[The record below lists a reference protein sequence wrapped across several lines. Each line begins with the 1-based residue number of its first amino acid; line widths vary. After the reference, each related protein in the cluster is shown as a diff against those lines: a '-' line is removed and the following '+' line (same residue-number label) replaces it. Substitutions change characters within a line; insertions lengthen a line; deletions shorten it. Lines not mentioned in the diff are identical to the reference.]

1 MKMKFHLVLVLMLS
15 LEIAGCQRHVP
26 NAVQSRPED
35 QVAAIRLNNL
45 GVAEMNRGR
54 TGEAY
59 EHFQQAWQRDASL
72 FPARLNE
79 GIALL
84 NNQRFDEAREVL
96 LDATQRQPD
105 SARAWYNLGILY
117 RNTAQVDAA
126 IEAFERTTRIDPG
139 DADALYFMGQLNAQ
153 IMRYDQAI
161 AWYER
166 CLALDG
172 FHVSAEFGLARV
184 YQLSGND
191 DAARKHLDRFDQLTQ
206 SKLGKPIS
214 LTYGEQGPY
223 STAEPVAGAATAPA
237 EFAVRFSSATEQSG
251 LRFEPHTQPGSP
263 DHVLP
268 LLGAGACFIDFDKDG
283 RSDVLLLGGMRSVVL
298 YRNEG
303 GGKFTDVSDRAGFN
317 VAGVTGE
324 TLGCSVGDYDN
335 DGFDDIVVGFQD
347 RVALYRNQGNGTFQ
361 DVTTAAGIH
370 VDGLPLGLLL
380 VDYDHD
386 GDLDLYVSRFSN
398 FAIPASGNFDF
409 PFGQARTSN
418 QLWRNNGNGTFTE
431 WTAQSGLAAD
441 APGIAAIAS
450 DFNND
455 RAIDLL
461 LTGWRT
467 APALLTNPREGTFR
481 QSEPWKS
488 AFPAPASG
496 VVAFDFNQDGWMDL
510 AFTHWG
516 QPGLTLWK
524 NLGGT
529 GFERVAMPDLQW
541 NRGWGIA
548 AVDVDNDGLLDLVAV
563 GESNGR
569 GEIRLLRN
577 MGGERFSDVTQAAG
591 LASIGLVKPR
601 AVLTGDF
608 DGDGDTDILVTQN
621 GGKPVLLRND
631 GGNKR
636 TSLRLAF
643 QGLSDNKSAIGA
655 KVEVFAGSLRQ
666 KWEVSSSSGYLGQNA
681 PEIVVGMDSAREADI
696 VRVLWPSGVPQDEV
710 QLAAAG
716 RHLIKE
722 IDRRGS
728 SCPLLFVWNGSRY
741 EFISDIIGP
750 GILGEW
756 VSPSERNISDP
767 TEYLKVDGNLV
778 KPKNGRL
785 SFKFAEAME
794 EITYLD
800 HVRLLAID
808 HPTDVVVHPNEYFA
822 SQPPFP
828 EFKVVVSRN
837 ARPPL
842 AAHDDHGRN
851 VLPELLSRDRR
862 YVAGFDSLPFH
873 GFTKMHYLELD
884 LGKFETGDP
893 LRLVMHGFTDY
904 FTTTGVF
911 AAHQADVH
919 AVAPFLEAQTA
930 EQAKEGKWTRVVDD
944 IGFPAGLARTMI
956 ADLSGRLPA
965 GTSRIRIGTNLKIYW
980 DQILIDTTPQ
990 TAPFEIHDVPA
1001 VEARLA
1007 FRGYPK
1013 RVEGS
1018 VRGDASYIHEDVSPT
1033 GPFSRHEGH
1042 YTAYGD
1048 VLSLLRKSDDQFVI
1062 IGSGDEVSLEFDPS
1076 ALPALR
1082 PGWSRDYFF
1091 YADGFAKEMD
1101 FYEAIPDSVEPLP
1114 FHAMGQYP
1122 YGPDKRYPNDAAYL
1136 AYRLGTN
1143 TRYVSGKDTPS
1154 FRYRYERGN

>member
-1 MKMKFHLVLVLMLS
+1 M
-15 LEIAGCQRHVP
+15 E
-26 NAVQSRPED
+26 
-35 QVAAIRLNNL
+35 AIQLNNR

-54 TGEAY
+54 AAEAY
-59 EHFQQAWQRDASL
+59 ELFRQAWQRDSSL

-84 NNQRFDEAREVL
+84 NTQRFDEAREVL
-96 LDATQRQPD
+96 LDATRRQPD

-117 RNTAQVDAA
+117 RNTAQADAA
-126 IEAFERTTRIDPG
+126 IEAFQRATRIDPG

-172 FHVSAEFGLARV
+172 FHVSAEFGLARA

-237 EFAVRFSSATEQSG
+237 QFGVRFSSAAEQSG
-251 LRFEPHTQPGSP
+251 LRFEPRPQP
-263 DHVLP
+263 DHPDHILP

-283 RSDVLLLGGMRSVVL
+283 RSDLLLLGGMRGVVL
-298 YRNEG
+298 YRNAG
-303 GGKFTDVSDRAGFN
+303 GGKFTDVSERAGFN
-317 VAGVTGE
+317 ATGVTGE
-324 TLGCSVGDYDN
+324 TLGCTVGDYDN

-361 DVTTAAGIH
+361 DVTAAAGIH
-370 VDGLPLGLLL
+370 AECHDGLPLGLLL

-431 WTAQSGLAAD
+431 WTTQAGLAGD

-461 LTGWRT
+461 LTGWRS
-467 APALLTNPREGTFR
+467 APALLTNPREGPFR

-488 AFPAPASG
+488 PFPAAASG

-516 QPGLTLWK
+516 QPGLSVWK

-529 GFERVAMPDLQW
+529 GFERVAIPDLPW
-541 NRGWGIA
+541 SRGWGIA
-548 AVDVDNDGLLDLVAV
+548 AVDVDNDGLLDLAAV
-563 GESNGR
+563 GETNGH

-577 MGGERFSDVTQAAG
+577 MGGERFSDVSEAAG
-591 LASIGLVKPR
+591 LNSVALAKPR
-601 AVLTGDF
+601 ALLTGDF

-643 QGLSDNKSAIGA
+643 QGLNDNRSAIGT
-655 KVEVFAGSLRQ
+655 KVEVFAGALRQ

-710 QLAAAG
+710 QLAAAS
-716 RHLIKE
+716 RHLVKE

-785 SFKFAEAME
+785 SFRFAEAME

-800 HVRLLAID
+800 QVRLLAID

-842 AAHDDHGRN
+842 AARDDHGRN
-851 VLPELLSRDRR
+851 VLPELLKRDRR

-884 LGKFETGDP
+884 LGKIETRDS

-919 AVAPFLEAQTA
+919 AVAPFLDVQTSDGA
-930 EQAKEGKWTRVVDD
+930 
-944 IGFPAGLARTMI
+944 M
-956 ADLSGRLPA
+956 
-965 GTSRIRIGTNLKIYW
+965 
-980 DQILIDTTPQ
+980 
-990 TAPFEIHDVPA
+990 
-1001 VEARLA
+1001 EARARRYRVPGRSGANHDRRLVRPFA
-1007 FRGYPK
+1007 CGYFAD
-1013 RVEGS
+1013 S
-1018 VRGDASYIHEDVSPT
+1018 H
-1033 GPFSRHEGH
+1033 RHEFEDLLGPDSDRH
-1042 YTAYGD
+1042 DTAD
-1048 VLSLLRKSDDQFVI
+1048 R
-1062 IGSGDEVSLEFDPS
+1062 
-1076 ALPALR
+1076 ALR
-1082 PGWSRDYFF
+1082 NS
-1091 YADGFAKEMD
+1091 
-1101 FYEAIPDSVEPLP
+1101 
-1114 FHAMGQYP
+1114 
-1122 YGPDKRYPNDAAYL
+1122 
-1136 AYRLGTN
+1136 
-1143 TRYVSGKDTPS
+1143 
-1154 FRYRYERGN
+1154 